1 MIQQERTTERCV
13 FTNINSDWVQ
23 QGSTIYGTYGGGGGG
38 YLGAN
43 YNTAI
48 AMSGDGTKIFA
59 GGNGADVNGTKSGYV
74 QAWQWSKKAYTK
86 PLLDTNNQTMTFWG
100 GAEHNVNNYS
110 VTQLGST
117 ITGASSGVGLGSGM
131 DMDSTGTILAVSD
144 KYNTRVGSVRVYKYI
159 SGMWGQQGSTLY
171 GTYNEDDF
179 GFGPALSLSGNGK
192 VLIVG
197 ALASGGFYTSG
208 GTRVYGWQCISL
220 CQWRLGIIWRNYR
233 L

>member
-1 MIQQERTTERCV
+1 MVEEVHT
-13 FTNINSDWVQ
+13 
-23 QGSTIYGTYGGGGGG
+23 GG

-86 PLLDTNNQTMTFWG
+86 PLLDANNQTMTIWG

-117 ITGASSGVGLGSGM
+117 ITGASSGIGLGSGM

-144 KYNTRVGSVRVYKYI
+144 KYDTRVGSVRVHKRRYRDMGATRFYFN
-159 SGMWGQQGSTLY
+159 

-179 GFGPALSLSGNGK
+179 GFGPGLFNQEMEK
-192 VLIVG
+192 
-197 ALASGGFYTSG
+197 Y
-208 GTRVYGWQCISL
+208 
-220 CQWRLGIIWRNYR
+220 
-233 L
+233 